1 MLKKIFSIYLEGWK
15 LTRQNLLF
23 LIGILGGVFL
33 FLELLTYLS
42 NIAIDNLLVG
52 VITSLLN
59 VIFLCVFYLGITKI
73 FVKLSSKEEIG
84 IIDLFSQWNQI
95 FGIFILYVFSIIVF
109 YLLHRFF
116 MFFAA
121 TSGLPNLFALLW
133 LFCVTVIFILFFS
146 FVNFSMVKY
155 QMGPISALKYNIQVT
170 KKDIFAVF
178 IFYLLFVIIN
188 IIGLMVFYIGLILTL
203 PVTFL
208 AQAIFLDKLEE
219 F

>member
-1 MLKKIFSIYLEGWK
+1 MLKKIFSIYLDGWK
-15 LTRQNLLF
+15 ITMKNLLF

-52 VITSLLN
+52 IITSLLN
-59 VIFLCVFYLGITKI
+59 IVFLCVFYLGITKI

-84 IIDLFSQWNQI
+84 FMDLFSQWNQI
-95 FGIFILYVFSIIVF
+95 GSILFLYLFSIVVF

-116 MFFAA
+116 MFFAV
-121 TSGLPNLFALLW
+121 TTGLPDLFALVW

-146 FVNFSMVKY
+146 FINFAMVKY
-155 QMGPISALKYNIQVT
+155 QMGPISCLKYNFQVI

-178 IFYLLFVIIN
+178 IFYFLFLIIN
-188 IIGLMVFYIGLILTL
+188 IIGLMVFYIGLIITV
-203 PVTFL
+203 PITFL

>member
-15 LTRQNLLF
+15 ITRKNLLF

-42 NIAIDNLLVG
+42 NIAIDNLLIG
-52 VITSLLN
+52 IITSVLN
-59 VIFLCVFYLGITKI
+59 VVFLCVFYLGLTKM
-73 FVKLSSKEEIG
+73 FVKLSENEDIG
-84 IIDLFSQWNQI
+84 FKDLFSQWNQI
-95 FGIFILYVFSIIVF
+95 GSIFILYLFSIIVF

-121 TSGLPNLFALLW
+121 TTGLPDLFALIW
-133 LFCVTVIFILFFS
+133 LFCVTVIFVLFFS
-146 FVNFSMVKY
+146 FINFSMVKY
-155 QMGPISALKYNIQVT
+155 QMGPISSLKYNFQVS

-178 IFYLLFVIIN
+178 IFYFLFLIIN
-188 IIGLMVFYIGLILTL
+188 IIGLMVFYIGLIITL
-203 PVTFL
+203 PITFIS
-208 AQAIFLDKLEE
+208 QAIFLDKMEE

>member
-15 LTRQNLLF
+15 ITRKNLLF

-42 NIAIDNLLVG
+42 NIAIDNLLIG
-52 VITSLLN
+52 IITSLLN
-59 VIFLCVFYLGITKI
+59 VVFLCVFYLGLTKI
-73 FVKLSSKEEIG
+73 FVKLSENEDISFK
-84 IIDLFSQWNQI
+84 DLFSQWNQI
-95 FGIFILYVFSIIVF
+95 GSIFILYLFSIIVF

-121 TSGLPNLFALLW
+121 TTGLPDLFALIW
-133 LFCVTVIFILFFS
+133 LFCVTVIFVLFFS
-146 FVNFSMVKY
+146 FINFAMVKY
-155 QMGPISALKYNIQVT
+155 QMGPISCLKYNFQVS

-178 IFYLLFVIIN
+178 IFYFLFLIIN
-188 IIGLMVFYIGLILTL
+188 IIGLMVFYIGLIITL
-203 PVTFL
+203 PITFIS
-208 AQAIFLDKLEE
+208 QAIFLDKLEE

>member
-15 LTRQNLLF
+15 ITRKNLLF

-42 NIAIDNLLVG
+42 NIAIDNLLIG
-52 VITSLLN
+52 IITSVLN
-59 VIFLCVFYLGITKI
+59 VVFLCVFYLGLTKI
-73 FVKLSSKEEIG
+73 FVKLSENEDIG
-84 IIDLFSQWNQI
+84 FKDLFSQWNQI
-95 FGIFILYVFSIIVF
+95 GSIFILYLFSIIVF

-121 TSGLPNLFALLW
+121 TTGLPDLFALIW
-133 LFCVTVIFILFFS
+133 LFCVTVIFVLFFS
-146 FVNFSMVKY
+146 FINFSMVKY
-155 QMGPISALKYNIQVT
+155 QMGPISSLKYNFQVS

-178 IFYLLFVIIN
+178 IFYFLFLIIN
-188 IIGLMVFYIGLILTL
+188 IIGLMVFYIGLIITL
-203 PVTFL
+203 PITFIS
-208 AQAIFLDKLEE
+208 QAIFLDKLEE

>member
-15 LTRQNLLF
+15 ITRKNLLF
-23 LIGILGGVFL
+23 LIGILGGVFM

-42 NIAIDNLLVG
+42 NIAIDNLLIG
-52 VITSLLN
+52 IITSVLN
-59 VIFLCVFYLGITKI
+59 VVFLCVFYLGLTKI
-73 FVKLSSKEEIG
+73 FVKLSENEDIG
-84 IIDLFSQWNQI
+84 FKDLFSQWNQI
-95 FGIFILYVFSIIVF
+95 GSIFILYLFSIIVF

-121 TSGLPNLFALLW
+121 TSGLPDLFALIW

-146 FVNFSMVKY
+146 FINFSMVKY
-155 QMGPISALKYNIQVT
+155 QMGPISSLRYNFQVT

-178 IFYLLFVIIN
+178 IFYFLFLIIN
-188 IIGLMVFYIGLILTL
+188 IIGLMVFYIGLIITL
-203 PVTFL
+203 PITFL
-208 AQAIFLDKLEE
+208 SQAIFLDKLEE